1 MNNSGRS
8 PDIFQTPASPERRR
22 LLRRALLLGASLPF
36 LFGLVLLLPAGTP
49 DWPSAW
55 ALMAVYA
62 LGMLGINLWLIAN
75 RPGLARE
82 RLMVPRTSE
91 RWDLRLLQV
100 VNILLLA
107 IMLPLAGV
115 DHRLGVSPAVPPAV
129 SAAALLI
136 FGGVFVFLIRL
147 MAINEF
153 FSAAVRWQK
162 DRGHATVREGPYRV
176 VRHPG
181 YAAMI
186 LQFLAIPFA
195 LGSLWAV
202 LPALGAAAA
211 YVLRTAREDRFLL
224 ETLPGYPAYARTVP
238 FRLIPGIW

>member
-1 MNNSGRS
+1 MNDSGRS
-8 PDIFQTPASPERRR
+8 SDNFQTSAPPERRR
-22 LLRRALLLGASLPF
+22 LLRRALLQGAAFPF
-36 LFGLVLLLPAGTP
+36 LFGSVLLLPAGTLN
-49 DWPSAW
+49 WPSAW
-55 ALMAVYA
+55 ALIAVYA

-82 RLMVPRTSE
+82 RLMIPRTSE
-91 RWDLRLLQV
+91 RWDLRLLQA

-107 IMLPLAGV
+107 IMLPLAGA
-115 DHRLGVSPAVPPAV
+115 DRRLGGSPAFPPAV

-136 FGGVFVFLIRL
+136 FGVVFVFLIRL

-153 FSAAVRWQK
+153 FSSAVRWQK
-162 DRGHATVREGPYRV
+162 DRGHTTVREGPYRV

-181 YAAMI
+181 YVAMI
-186 LQFLAIPFA
+186 LQFLAIPLA

-224 ETLPGYPAYARTVP
+224 ETLPGYAAYARTVP